1 METATSTKPHTSKK
15 PLKCLTLSPS
25 LKTSIS
31 SYLNVDDV
39 ISMTPVRYKN
49 ETYLI
54 VTRKE
59 KDIYSNKPNPKRYME
74 LKALKEF
81 ISNGKQDLK
90 NWDSSLDPK
99 YLKKCME
106 GFITPQKER
115 TLRNVYQF
123 NNLEVS
129 SLSRIRS
136 NVGTYS
142 DILSEIK
149 SNWHYSDSGNKA
161 DKRQSARKLNTRSKR
176 LFGDTYSSMVGG
188 VHTESGLYLKA
199 YKEKMTKIL
208 DFNKKPMTPERHI
221 GLELEFCLPRINK
234 EIIKEALVSSP
245 YANML
250 CLTRDGSVTS
260 NDKYEPAEL
269 KICSPL
275 SQLPDV
281 VSYVCKVLNLHSCIV
296 DTTCGLHVHLD
307 ARKDDVRAM
316 FDKLLDQQSSLFALV
331 PKSRRNNQ
339 YCRPT
344 TKKDFRKGSRYKS
357 INSTAYGKFQTLE
370 VRLHGGT
377 IDPNKIINWTLLL
390 ASIAYNEQKITKSR
404 SIVALLKKLTLGE
417 SMTSYILERA
427 AKFDTHGDIVASD
440 RDASN

>member
-1 METATSTKPHTSKK
+1 METVTRKSKK
-15 PLKCLTLSPS
+15 ALKCLAMPS
-25 LKTSIS
+25 NLKASIEN
-31 SYLNVDDV
+31 YLGMDNV
-39 ISMTPVRYKN
+39 ISMISVRYKN
-49 ETYLI
+49 ENFLV
-54 VTRKE
+54 VTRNE
-59 KDIYSNKPNPKRYME
+59 KDVYSNKPNPKRYME

-81 ISNGKQDLK
+81 ISNDKTELK
-90 NWDSSLDPK
+90 NWDNALEPK
-99 YLKKCME
+99 YIKKCMV
-106 GFITPQKER
+106 GTITPQKIR
-115 TLRNVYQF
+115 TIRNVYKF
-123 NNLEVS
+123 TDLDVTN
-129 SLSRIRS
+129 LSRIRS
-136 NVGTYS
+136 NVGTYR
-142 DILSEIK
+142 DVLEEIK
-149 SNWHYSDSGNKA
+149 GNWYYSDSG
-161 DKRQSARKLNTRSKR
+161 RKSEQRKDQRKVVTRSKR
-176 LFGDTYSSMVGG
+176 LFGNTYSSMVGG
-188 VHTESGLYLKA
+188 VHTEAGLYLRA
-199 YKEKMTKIL
+199 YKEKMSKVL
-208 DFNKKPMTPERHI
+208 DFNKKPMTSERHI

-234 EIIKEALVSSP
+234 EIIKESLVASP

-275 SQLPDV
+275 SQLTDV
-281 VSYVCKVLNLHSCIV
+281 VSYVCKVLTLHSCVV

-404 SIVALLKKLTLGE
+404 SIVTMLKKLTLGE
-417 SMTSYILERA
+417 SMTSYLLERA

>member
-1 METATSTKPHTSKK
+1 METVTRKSKK
-15 PLKCLTLSPS
+15 ALKCLAMPS
-25 LKTSIS
+25 DLKTKVQASLGIS
-31 SYLNVDDV
+31 DI
-39 ISMTPVRYKN
+39 ISMTPVKYKN

-54 VTRKE
+54 VTRSE
-59 KDIYSNKPNPKRYME
+59 KDAFSPKPNPKKYME

-81 ISNGKQDLK
+81 ISHGKQELK

-99 YLKKCME
+99 YIKKCMSAS
-106 GFITPQKER
+106 IIAQKER

-123 NNLEVS
+123 PNLDVN

-136 NVGTYS
+136 NVGNYRN
-142 DILSEIK
+142 ILEEIK
-149 SNWHYSDSGNKA
+149 GNWYYSDSGNKA
-161 DKRQSARKLNTRSKR
+161 DKRQNARKLNTRHKR

-199 YKEKMTKIL
+199 YKEKMTKVL
-208 DFNKKPMTPERHI
+208 DFNKKPMTTERHI
-221 GLELEFCLPRINK
+221 GLELEFCLPRVNK
-234 EIIKEALVSSP
+234 EAIKEALVASP

-260 NDKYEPAEL
+260 NDKYDPAEL

-275 SQLPDV
+275 SQLTDV
-281 VSYVCKVLNLHSCIV
+281 VSYVCKVLTLHSCVV

-316 FDKLLDQQSSLFALV
+316 FDKLLDQQTNLFALV

-344 TKKDFRKGSRYKS
+344 TRKDFRKGSRYKS

-377 IDPNKIINWTLLL
+377 IDPNKIINWALLL
-390 ASIAYNEQKITKSR
+390 TSIAYNEQKITKSR
-404 SIVALLKKLTLGE
+404 SVTTLVKKLALGE
-417 SMTSYILERA
+417 TMTSFILERA